1 MYEFTLIQLL
11 LMFALVTV
19 IGVIIGYLIVEVLGG
34 GTQNRKVRQMEQ
46 EIARLEAYKLEVN
59 RHFQK
64 TAGLLHQMTSQY
76 KSVYE
81 HMAEGAQH
89 LCDEEA
95 GNEILQSLQSGLLD
109 EKHLMKIDASGDEA
123 DKRH

>member
-46 EIARLEAYKLEVN
+46 EIARLEAYKLDVN

-95 GNEILQSLQSGLLD
+95 GDEILQSLQSGLLD
-109 EKHLMKIDASGDEA
+109 EKHLMKVDASSDEA
-123 DKRH
+123 DKGH